1 MVGVRM
7 AYDEGGR
14 DLVAAVEREA
24 AGLPNL
30 ELVAPRPRAELMDLV
45 ERAVAIVNTSDF
57 EGMPNVFLEG
67 WARGVPAL
75 ALTHDPDGVI
85 GAHEL
90 GAFAAGSPER
100 LVELARELWEG
111 RHDQAAV
118 AERSR
123 RYVAE
128 QHSAEAAGAG
138 WLAVIRRR

>member
-1 MVGVRM
+1 VNFRLGLIGYG
-7 AYDEGGR
+7 AIGKHI
-14 DLVAAVEREA
+14 EA
-24 AGLPNL
+24 AGL
-30 ELVAPRPRAELMDLV
+30 EDIDLVAVLVKRPRNDKK
-45 ERAVAIVNTSDF
+45 
-57 EGMPNVFLEG
+57 
-67 WARGVPAL
+67 
-75 ALTHDPDGVI
+75 LTHDPDGVI

-100 LVELARELWEG
+100 LVELAHELWEG